1 MVTWPLPGYGVCSHT
16 YGDVSLAASKE
27 PAVDQSGF
35 AFPVADDLTIVD
47 LTPRLTMP
55 GRSDICLCICFCEQS
70 SDSI

>member
-1 MVTWPLPGYGVCSHT
+1 M
-16 YGDVSLAASKE
+16 
-27 PAVDQSGF
+27 DQSGF